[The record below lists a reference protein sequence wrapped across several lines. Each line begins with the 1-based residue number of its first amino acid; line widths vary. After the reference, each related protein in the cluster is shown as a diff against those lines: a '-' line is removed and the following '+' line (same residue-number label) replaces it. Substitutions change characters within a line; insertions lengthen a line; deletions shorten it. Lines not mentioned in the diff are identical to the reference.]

1 MNDSTSIHFN
11 ANGATHSL
19 RIRPIDT
26 KPGEVTVFEG
36 MVDANTLYWFESYEN
51 IEVWELIEL
60 AIEQYLLYR
69 VEDQVITTE
78 WRK

>member
-36 MVDANTLYWFESYEN
+36 MVDANTL
-51 IEVWELIEL
+51 
-60 AIEQYLLYR
+60 
-69 VEDQVITTE
+69 
-78 WRK
+78 